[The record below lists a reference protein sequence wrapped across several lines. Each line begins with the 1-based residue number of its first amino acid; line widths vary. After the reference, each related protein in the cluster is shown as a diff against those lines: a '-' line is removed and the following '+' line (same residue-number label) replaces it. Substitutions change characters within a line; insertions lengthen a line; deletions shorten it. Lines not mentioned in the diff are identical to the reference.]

1 MLPRF
6 TIIKLP
12 DTKSSLSEKAT
23 LAVFVL
29 TSIEDTLPIRI
40 MFFIKLVYPIKNII
54 IYICFVVYYNI
65 YLPMLLYSDKC

>member
-1 MLPRF
+1 
-6 TIIKLP
+6 
-12 DTKSSLSEKAT
+12 
-23 LAVFVL
+23 
-29 TSIEDTLPIRI
+29 